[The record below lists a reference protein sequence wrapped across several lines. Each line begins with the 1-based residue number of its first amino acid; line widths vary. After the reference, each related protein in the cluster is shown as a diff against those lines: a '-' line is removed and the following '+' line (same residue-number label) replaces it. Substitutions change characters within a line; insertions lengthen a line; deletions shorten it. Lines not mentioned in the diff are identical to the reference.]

1 VTTAITRIELGNFS
15 NGKGVGAG
23 VFEYKIDFGPG
34 YRIYFGK
41 DGDKLVILIGG
52 GSKKHQSQDIA
63 AAKERW
69 ADYKKRKKE
78 MQ

>member
-1 VTTAITRIELGNFS
+1 MVKVRAYIDANGNKPFTQWFSEL
-15 NGKGVGAG
+15 
-23 VFEYKIDFGPG
+23 
-34 YRIYFGK
+34 
-41 DGDKLVILIGG
+41 
-52 GSKKHQSQDIA
+52 DISA